1 MQHGCSWFGQSGFSY
16 FRQTKQLMR
25 KKCCFLFTVG
35 LSCVMSVQAQKQPVR
50 LPEPETF
57 LQKVGDS
64 DSTTR
69 HFFLLEADQVP
80 LELNVHRKISPGQ
93 YIVSYRENHNP
104 GNFLQLKLRPAN
116 TLWKLSPDLLVR
128 YKSSTPSSAEM
139 NLIIQSF
146 GNSTLSALENKGQIR
161 ILAQHLNSNTYLIT
175 APTSLL
181 SILMED
187 TSIHYIGNKTRPEVE
202 RELTGFDLSA
212 NKVNAAHS
220 WFPQLK
226 GTDLVISIKENK
238 PDTADIDFA
247 GRYLSSSN
255 ASPLIET
262 HATNMATIAAGAGNT
277 FFTGTGVAR
286 GAGIRS
292 SNFASLLPDENQLLK
307 DQGVSVQNHSYGV
320 GIENYYG
327 ADAAAYDQ
335 QMNEDTSLLH
345 VFSAGNRGPETSNTG
360 PYAGITGWAN
370 LTGSFKMSKNS
381 LVAGAMD
388 STGNIVSISSRGP
401 AHDGRIKPELIA
413 YGEDGTSGAAALVS
427 GSAILLQELYRKQT
441 GNPAPSSLLRA
452 VLCNSADETGLK
464 GPDFESGFGV
474 LNLPKSIETIQQ
486 NKFEIGRINSN
497 ARIQFPLVVKE
508 NMHQLKI
515 TLAWNDPAALSNSF
529 PTLQNDLDLNIL
541 DPLGNRILPWV
552 LNHQPDALSTES
564 TAIRGKDSLNNI
576 EQITLDNPIAGNY
589 TIEINAGQLTA
600 GTQNFSIAI
609 QQDTIDAF
617 RFTYPLKNDVLK
629 PASANLIRW
638 ESTDTTTGSLYYR
651 IPGKEWEL
659 IESDIDLRIPYFRW
673 LVPPSLPQ
681 LQFRMQRNKSE
692 EISDTIAASI
702 ETRLFTGF
710 NCPDSFLLYWNPVP
724 SANSYQVY
732 RLGSSYLEPFI
743 NTADTALIQSKKDNP
758 FTHFTV
764 APVFESNLEG
774 RKAYA
779 FAYKNQLIDCYIQN
793 FLADAAGPELA
804 KLQVELGSTYQVASL
819 RFERQLNNGV
829 IVLENITA
837 INSRT
842 YELTTP
848 ASDGLN
854 LYRAVIQLRN
864 GQEYT
869 TRWEAVYQF
878 TNNSYFL
885 FPSPVRQGMP
895 LTLLSKDPDETI
907 LLISDMAGRTL
918 IKTIVNETVQA
929 IPTSQLSTGIYI
941 YSIYQNKQRVKTGR
955 IIIQ

>member
-1 MQHGCSWFGQSGFSY
+1 
-16 FRQTKQLMR
+16 MR
-25 KKCCFLFTVG
+25 KKCCLLFSAG
-35 LSCVMSVQAQKQPVR
+35 LSCFLSVQAQKKPAR
-50 LPEPETF
+50 LPEPEIF
-57 LQKVGDS
+57 LQKEGDS
-64 DSTTR
+64 GSATSP
-69 HFFLLEADQVP
+69 FFLLEADQVP
-80 LELNVHRKISPGQ
+80 SELNVLRKISTGQ
-93 YIVSYRENHNP
+93 YIVSYRENP
-104 GNFLQLKLRPAN
+104 TRRNFLSLKLRPVNA
-116 TLWKLSPDLLVR
+116 LWKLSPELLVR
-128 YKSSTPSSAEM
+128 YQSLTPSSTEM

-146 GNSTLSALENKGQIR
+146 GNRTLKALENKGQIR
-161 ILAQHLNSNTYLIT
+161 ILAQHLTSSTYLII
-175 APTSLL
+175 APSSLL
-181 SILMED
+181 PILLED
-187 TSIHYIGNKTRPEVE
+187 TSIYYIGNKTRPEVE
-202 RELTGFDLSA
+202 RELTGFDLSS

-226 GTDLVISIKENK
+226 GTEQVISIKENK

-345 VFSAGNRGPETSNTG
+345 VFSSGNRGTETSNTG

-388 STGNIVSISSRGP
+388 SIGNIVSISSRGP

-486 NKFEIGRINSN
+486 HNFEIGSINSN

-508 NMHQLKI
+508 NRHQLKI

-529 PTLQNDLDLNIL
+529 PALVNDLDLNIL
-541 DPLGNRILPWV
+541 DPLGNRILPWI
-552 LNHQPDALSTES
+552 LSHQPDALSTES
-564 TAIRGKDSLNNI
+564 PTTRGKDSLNNI

-589 TIEINAGQLTA
+589 TIEIDAGQLTA
-600 GTQNFSIAI
+600 GTQHFAIAI
-609 QQDTIDAF
+609 QQDTIDVF
-617 RFTYPLKNDVLK
+617 RFTYPVKNDVLV
-629 PASANLIRW
+629 PGSGNMLRW

-651 IPGKEWEL
+651 IPGQEWQL
-659 IESDIDLRIPYFRW
+659 IQSGLDLRNGYYRW
-673 LVPPSLPQ
+673 TVPPFLHQ
-681 LQFRMQRNKSE
+681 LQFRMSRNKGE
-692 EISDTIAASI
+692 EISDTVSASI

-724 SANSYQVY
+724 SAISYQVY
-732 RLGSSYLEPFI
+732 QLGSTSLEPLI
-743 NTADTALIQSKKDNP
+743 TTTDTLLIQAKKDNP
-758 FTHFTV
+758 ATHFSI
-764 APVFESNLEG
+764 APVFESTIEG

-779 FAYKNQLIDCYIQN
+779 FAYNNQLIDCYIQN
-793 FLADAAGPELA
+793 FLADAAGAGLA
-804 KLQVELGSTYQVASL
+804 RLQIELGSTYQVAAI
-819 RFERQLNNGV
+819 RFERQLNNG
-829 IVLENITA
+829 ITILENTTV
-837 INSRT
+837 INRRK

-854 LYRAVIQLRN
+854 LYRAVIRLQN

-878 TNNSYFL
+878 TNSSYFL

-907 LLISDMAGRTL
+907 LLITDMTGRTL
-918 IKTIVNETVQA
+918 IKTIVNETVQS

-941 YSIYQNKQRVKTGR
+941 YTIYQNKQRVKTGR